1 MAKRKQEKKS
11 KEKEEAK
18 VHPDLK
24 GFSIEVDEFG
34 NVRMNRSTEE
44 LSQFLK
50 EHLPQEEG
58 KEGKQEES

>member
-11 KEKEEAK
+11 KEEAK

-44 LSQFLK
+44 LSQFLR
-50 EHLPQEEG
+50 EHLPEEG
-58 KEGKQEES
+58 KEESAQEKT